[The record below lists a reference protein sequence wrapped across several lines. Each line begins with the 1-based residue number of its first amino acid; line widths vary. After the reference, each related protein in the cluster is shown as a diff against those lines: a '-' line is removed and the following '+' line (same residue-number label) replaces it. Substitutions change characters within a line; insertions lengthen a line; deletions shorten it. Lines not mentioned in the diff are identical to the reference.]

1 MKNESDVITP
11 DEMIEL
17 TGYQFPSKQCE
28 ALERA
33 GIFFIKRPD
42 GYPKTTWAHFN
53 SPLAKRQ
60 ALPVSDE
67 PDFGAM

>member
-1 MKNESDVITP
+1 MDSIDFITP
-11 DEMIEL
+11 EEMIEL
-17 TGYQFPSKQCE
+17 TGYQFPSKQCR

-42 GYPKTTWAHFN
+42 GRPKTTWAHFN
-53 SPLAKRQ
+53 SPLAKRP
-60 ALPVSDE
+60 ASPVSEE